1 MDKSKQ
7 FENWWF
13 IILLLKLIKK
23 FKSQTSI
30 HIESE
35 EEWKFLLYKRN
46 DSYQGKEKV
55 TKP

>member
-13 IILLLKLIKK
+13 IILMLKLIKK

-46 DSYQGKEKV
+46 DSNQGEEKV